1 MQNKFVCS
9 NNPDA
14 LRKMVDDFT
23 AELASDVWFVVDM
36 TAKARVAEALR
47 ALVSAARRL
56 LLHPGEINNGFGVCG
71 NLDLYA
77 PNQLAYYTMH
87 FVGKVWPNAVHC
99 TGGGGYWADGCEWD
113 AHNLWVG
120 KGGERRR
127 AVLVDTIAVFEQ
139 YLKEQR

>member
-9 NNPDA
+9 TNPGV

-23 AELASDVWFVVDM
+23 AELAADSWFGADM

-56 LLHPGEINNGFGVCG
+56 LLHPGEIDNGLGVCG

-87 FVGKVWPNAVHC
+87 FMGKVWPNSVHSH
-99 TGGGGYWADGCEWD
+99 GGYWADGCEWNTRD
-113 AHNLWVG
+113 LWVG
-120 KGGERRR
+120 KGGERRM
-127 AVLVDTIAVFEQ
+127 AVLVDTIAVFEK